1 MNFTRVTIIN
11 HICDFSFEGI
21 CTEHIHVGE
30 SYVYNICLISI
41 SDTVS
46 DGGST
51 KTLVL
56 NIESAQHNNN
66 YYCLKE
72 FEPDALNTL
81 CGKGI

>member
-30 SYVYNICLISI
+30 SFVYNICLISI

-46 DGGST
+46 DGPT
-51 KTLVL
+51 KTIVL
-56 NIESAQHNNN
+56 NIEMAQ
-66 YYCLKE
+66 YY
-72 FEPDALNTL
+72 
-81 CGKGI
+81 